1 MTRHVVFG
9 TGQVG
14 GLVIEQLVA
23 GGHATTAVSR
33 SGRRHFD
40 AARNLAGDA
49 TDPAFCKD
57 VCSDADIV
65 YFCLDAP
72 DYDRW
77 PEQYPP
83 LQHGVLTGAIA
94 AGARL
99 VVLENMYA
107 YGPHH
112 GVLDETLPLA
122 ATSAKGRTRAALT
135 EELLRA
141 HERGDI
147 EVAIGRASDYFG
159 PGATHSALGE
169 LVFDAAI
176 RGKTAQIMG
185 NPDCLHSYSY
195 TPDVATALIQLGTHE
210 QACGHVWHLPV
221 AETTTTRDVIEQIY
235 RLGPNKPRLF
245 AAKRWQLRLYGLV
258 KPEMREYL
266 HTLYQ
271 FSHDWVVSDAR
282 YRGVFG
288 NTATPLGEAL
298 ATTYNWYAQQATSR

>member
-1 MTRHVVFG
+1 MARHVVFG

-14 GLVIEQLVA
+14 GLVVEQLVA
-23 GGHATTAVSR
+23 VGHDTTAVSR
-33 SGRRHFD
+33 SGRRRFAGAH
-40 AARNLAGDA
+40 NVTGDA
-49 TDPAFCKD
+49 TDAAFCKE
-57 VCSDADIV
+57 VCRDADIV

-72 DYDRW
+72 DYSRW

-83 LQHGVLTGAIA
+83 LQYGVLTGAIA

-107 YGPHH
+107 YGPHS
-112 GVLDETLPLA
+112 GVIDETLPLA

-141 HERGDI
+141 HERGDV

-169 LVFDAAI
+169 LVFEPAI

-185 NPDCLHSYSY
+185 DPDRLHSYSY
-195 TPDVATALIQLGTHE
+195 TPEVATALIQLGTSE
-210 QACGHVWHLPV
+210 RAYGKIWHLPV
-221 AETTTTRDVIEQIY
+221 AQTTTTRHVIEQIY
-235 RLGPNKPRLF
+235 RLGPNEPRLF
-245 AAKRWQLRLYGLV
+245 AANRWQLRLYGLV

-271 FSHDWVVSDAR
+271 FSHDWVVSDSR
-282 YRGVFG
+282 YQQAFG
-288 NTATPLGEAL
+288 HTATPLDEAL
-298 ATTYNWYAQQATSR
+298 ATTYRWYEERIASR